1 MACRTPALQPLLTHY
16 EGQQGW
22 EGLAQTPP
30 TAMEKLF
37 FCLGCLWVPKGPGCG
52 PCPDRSV
59 LRPER
64 TSEALGLAGVT
75 SWASDRG
82 LVLAMCLVS
91 SSDPG
96 GSRPTCALCVLL
108 PDRMPVW
115 HPLRLLPSCCSVR
128 PALPVQPGSSGAAH
142 RTRPRPSAV
151 GVALPWLWRK
161 RGLAS

>member
-1 MACRTPALQPLLTHY
+1 MRGSRA
-16 EGQQGW
+16 G
-22 EGLAQTPP
+22 
-30 TAMEKLF
+30 TAWLKPRRLRWRSF
-37 FCLGCLWVPKGPGCG
+37 FSAWGVSGSQRARGVD

-75 SWASDRG
+75 LWASDRG
-82 LVLAMCLVS
+82 LVLAMFLVS

-108 PDRMPVW
+108 PDRMPLW